1 MDKAHQISRTSIC
14 NNEKVANTM
23 KKTLIPI
30 IFVFMALLL
39 SACGDTTQSTPSQTT
54 SAPTT
59 QPTSV
64 LVTKVPTAPPK
75 PTINLNL
82 AVLGRSIHAFDQ
94 KFGSNNCCY
103 RNGWTPPNGPY
114 VAVEDDTYNGL
125 NVDETSMNRVVLIEI
140 QPQSDGQTTDPV
152 WSALNTARIY
162 NAYLPPDAKYQS
174 SFLVP
179 LADVTKGSVK
189 VYYSALLAHSLPAK
203 DFVDRNGKQGK
214 PGTIYVYFD
223 YHYDA
228 SHIGECIL
236 DLQGNDSLW
245 A

>member
-1 MDKAHQISRTSIC
+1 
-14 NNEKVANTM
+14 M
-23 KKTLIPI
+23 KKTLILI
-30 IFVFMALLL
+30 FFVFMTLLL
-39 SACGDTTQSTPSQTT
+39 SACGETTQSTTSQTTFAPTRQPT

-59 QPTSV
+59 
-64 LVTKVPTAPPK
+64 PPK

-82 AVLGRSIHAFDQ
+82 AMLGGSIHAFDQ

-103 RNGWTPPNGPY
+103 RNGWTPPSGPY

-125 NVDETSMNRVVLIEI
+125 NVDETSLNRVVLIEI
-140 QPQSDGQTTDPV
+140 QPQPDGQTTDPV
-152 WSALNTARIY
+152 WSVSNATSIC

-179 LADVTKGSVK
+179 LADLTKGSVK
-189 VYYSALLAHSLPAK
+189 VYYSTLLANSLPSK

-214 PGTIYVYFD
+214 PGTIYVYFE
-223 YHYDA
+223 YHPDA
-228 SHIGECIL
+228 SHIGGCYL

>member
-1 MDKAHQISRTSIC
+1 
-14 NNEKVANTM
+14 M
-23 KKTLIPI
+23 KKTLLL
-30 IFVFMALLL
+30 IFLVFMALLL
-39 SACGDTTQSTPSQTT
+39 SAGSYTTQTTPSQTT

-59 QPTSV
+59 LPTSAQ
-64 LVTKVPTAPPK
+64 VTKVPTAPPK

-82 AVLGRSIHAFDQ
+82 AMLGGSIHAFDQ

-103 RNGWTPPNGPY
+103 RNGWTSLNGPY

-125 NVDETSMNRVVLIEI
+125 NVDETSLNRVVLIEI
-140 QPQSDGQTTDPV
+140 QPQSDGQTTNSV
-152 WSALNTARIY
+152 WSASNATSIC
-162 NAYLPPDAKYQS
+162 NAYLPSDAKYQS

-179 LADVTKGSVK
+179 LADLTKGSVK
-189 VYYSALLAHSLPAK
+189 VYYSTLLANSLPAK
-203 DFVDRNGKQGK
+203 DFVNRNGKPGK

-223 YHYDA
+223 YNPDV
-228 SHIGECIL
+228 SHIGGCYL

>member
-1 MDKAHQISRTSIC
+1 
-14 NNEKVANTM
+14 M
-23 KKTLIPI
+23 KKTLLL
-30 IFVFMALLL
+30 IFFVLVALLL
-39 SACGDTTQSTPSQTT
+39 SSCGDTTQSISSQTT

-59 QPTSV
+59 QQTSAQATNV
-64 LVTKVPTAPPK
+64 LTAPPK
-75 PTINLNL
+75 PTISLNL
-82 AVLGRSIHAFDQ
+82 AILGGSIHAFDQ

-125 NVDETSMNRVVLIEI
+125 NVDETSLNRVMLIEI
-140 QPQSDGQTTDPV
+140 QPQSDGQITDPV
-152 WSALNTARIY
+152 WSASNATSIC

-174 SFLVP
+174 SLLVP
-179 LADVTKGSVK
+179 LADLTKGSVK
-189 VYYSALLAHSLPAK
+189 VYDSTRLANSLPAK
-203 DFVDRNGKQGK
+203 DFVNRNGK

-223 YHYDA
+223 YSPDA
-228 SHIGECIL
+228 SHIGDCYL

>member
-1 MDKAHQISRTSIC
+1 ML
-14 NNEKVANTM
+14 
-23 KKTLIPI
+23 KKTLPL
-30 IFVFMALLL
+30 IFVAFMALLL
-39 SACGDTTQSTPSQTT
+39 SACGDTAQSTLPQTT
-54 SAPTT
+54 SVPTT
-59 QPTSV
+59 QPTPGQ
-64 LVTKVPTAPPK
+64 VTRVPTAPPK
-75 PTINLNL
+75 PTINLSL
-82 AVLGRSIHAFDQ
+82 AILGGSIHAFDQ

-103 RNGWTPPNGPY
+103 RNGWTPPNDPY

-125 NVDETSMNRVVLIEI
+125 NVDETSLNRVVLIEI
-140 QPQSDGQTTDPV
+140 QPQSDGQTADSV
-152 WSALNTARIY
+152 WSASNATSIC

-179 LADVTKGSVK
+179 LANVTKGSVK
-189 VYYSALLAHSLPAK
+189 VYLSTLLANSLPAK

-214 PGTIYVYFD
+214 PGTIYVYYD

-228 SHIGECIL
+228 SHIGGCTL

>member
-1 MDKAHQISRTSIC
+1 
-14 NNEKVANTM
+14 M
-23 KKTLIPI
+23 KKMLLIVFVIMTLL
-30 IFVFMALLL
+30 M

-54 SAPTT
+54 SDPTT
-59 QPTSV
+59 QPTSER
-64 LVTKVPTAPPK
+64 VTKVPIAPTR
-75 PTINLNL
+75 PTINLNQ
-82 AVLGRSIHAFDQ
+82 AILGGSIHAFDQ

-125 NVDETSMNRVVLIEI
+125 NVDETSLNRVVLIEI

-152 WSALNTARIY
+152 WSASNATRIC

-179 LADVTKGSVK
+179 LADLTKGSVK
-189 VYYSALLAHSLPAK
+189 VYYSTLLANSLPAK
-203 DFVDRNGKQGK
+203 DFVSRNGKPDK
-214 PGTIYVYFD
+214 SGTIYVYFD
-223 YHYDA
+223 YNPDA
-228 SHIGECIL
+228 SHIGGCYL

>member
-1 MDKAHQISRTSIC
+1 ML
-14 NNEKVANTM
+14 
-23 KKTLIPI
+23 KKTLLL
-30 IFVFMALLL
+30 IFLAFMALLL
-39 SACGDTTQSTPSQTT
+39 SACGDTAQSTPPQTT
-54 SAPTT
+54 IVPTT
-59 QPTSV
+59 QPTPEQ
-64 LVTKVPTAPPK
+64 VTRVPTAPPK
-75 PTINLNL
+75 PTINLSL
-82 AVLGRSIHAFDQ
+82 AILGGSIHAFDQ

-125 NVDETSMNRVVLIEI
+125 NVDETSLNRVVLIEI
-140 QPQSDGQTTDPV
+140 QPQSDGQTTDLV
-152 WSALNTARIY
+152 WSASNATSIC
-162 NAYLPPDAKYQS
+162 NAYLPPDAKYRG
-174 SFLVP
+174 SFVVP
-179 LADVTKGSVK
+179 LANLTKGSVK
-189 VYYSALLAHSLPAK
+189 VYHSTLLANSLPAK

-228 SHIGECIL
+228 SHIGGCIL